1 MSTTDTTVP
10 TLRTALKSYPQTQA
24 LLKGDVSSPRI
35 KFDFQEIEPIHRA
48 FKPMAEKQAFDVSE
62 MAIFTYLQA
71 KAFDKPLVL
80 LPVVLA
86 ARLQHGCIVYNTD
99 FHDKITPDMLP
110 GKKVGVRAY
119 SQTTGAWVRNIL
131 SQEHGVDLPSIRW
144 ITFEGAHLDAYKE
157 PSFVTR
163 APEGGKDLLSML
175 MSGEVDAGILGNDLP
190 DDPKIKPVI
199 DNAAEAGRAWFAK
212 HGLVPINHML
222 VVTKKLAQSHPDI
235 VKEIYGLFRRSKAM
249 APVKAGAAD
258 MRPIGFEAI
267 SPSLELVID
276 LAFAQQIIPRRFSVS
291 ELFEDARQI
300 LGADA

>member
-24 LLKGDVSSPRI
+24 LLQGDVSSPRF

-131 SQEHGVDLPSIRW
+131 SQEHGVDLPSIHW

-163 APEGGKDLLSML
+163 APEGGKDLLAML

-222 VVTKKLAQSHPDI
+222 VVTRKLAQSHPDI
-235 VKEIYGLFRRSKAM
+235 VKEIYGLFKRSKTM

-267 SPSLELVID
+267 GPSLELVID